1 MNIAT
6 YLFEKSNAIEK
17 PALYFSNT
25 TITYPE
31 LYRNSQVVA
40 KSLADLG
47 HKPGDKILLISNNS
61 FFWVAAYF
69 GTMGAGLVSVP
80 LHHTVGKESLDFVV
94 DTCDIRTCFV
104 QKRYVKH
111 IRDYDFKTVI
121 TDEPGIEGTQFFGD
135 LDQDT
140 VEFSKISSEKAKET
154 LAVMLFTSGSTGKS
168 KGVMLSHHN
177 IKWNTESI
185 VEYLNLTSRDR
196 MMVVL
201 PFSYCYGA
209 SWLHTLTRV
218 GGQCVLNN
226 RFMFPG
232 KVLEEIN
239 EKACTGFA
247 GVPSTFQILLR
258 RSPLKRMKFPTL
270 RFVAQAGGKLTNPFI
285 EELMETLP
293 DTEICIMYGQT
304 EATARLSYLPPD
316 LLNTKLGSCGKGIPR
331 TKIEVLNSKG
341 KVVKPGEIG
350 EIIASGGNIM
360 MGYWNDP
367 EGTAKVLRNGK
378 LYTGDLA
385 IIDDDGFIY
394 VVDRQKEIIK
404 SGGHRISPRE
414 VEATIS
420 RMPEVVEVG
429 VIGVMD
435 DLLGEAVKAYVVLR
449 AEAADEITARDI
461 VGHCRGHLASHK
473 VPKHVVF
480 LPALPKNESEK
491 VMMAEL
497 RELHKRGDVTK

>member
-1 MNIAT
+1 LNITT
-6 YLFEKSNAIEK
+6 YLLEGSKAINK
-17 PALYFSNT
+17 PALYFGDT
-25 TITYPE
+25 TISFPE
-31 LYRNSQVVA
+31 LYRNSQTVA

-47 HKPGDKILLISNNS
+47 HRLGDKILLISNNS
-61 FFWVAAYF
+61 FFWVATYF
-69 GTMGAGLVSVP
+69 GTMGAGMVSVP
-80 LHHTVGKESLDFVV
+80 LHHTVSRDTLDFVI
-94 DTCDIRTCFV
+94 DTCNIRTCFV
-104 QKRYVKH
+104 QKRYLKH
-111 IRDYDFKTVI
+111 IRDYDLKTVI
-121 TDEPGIEGTQFFGD
+121 TDEPGIGGTQFFGD
-135 LDQDT
+135 LTQGT
-140 VEFSKISSEKAKET
+140 VEFSKISDENAKKT
-154 LAVMLFTSGSTGKS
+154 LAVMLFTSGSTGKP

-177 IKWNTESI
+177 IKWNTDSI
-185 VEYLNLTSRDR
+185 VEYLSLTGKDR

-209 SWLHTLTRV
+209 SWLHTLIRV

-258 RSPLKRMKFPTL
+258 RSPLKRMRFPTL

-316 LLNTKLGSCGKGIPR
+316 LLNAKLGSCGKGIPR
-331 TKIEVLNSKG
+331 TKLEVLNSTG
-341 KVVKPGEIG
+341 KSVKSGEIG
-350 EIIASGGNIM
+350 EVVASGGNIM

-367 EGTAKVLRNGK
+367 EGTAKVLKNGK
-378 LYTGDLA
+378 LHTGDLA
-385 IIDDDGFIY
+385 VVDDDGFIY
-394 VVDRQKEIIK
+394 IVDRQKEIIK

-414 VEATIS
+414 VEATIA
-420 RMPEVVEVG
+420 RIPEVVEVG

-449 AEAADEITARDI
+449 AEAAEEITARDI
-461 VGHCRGHLASHK
+461 ISHCRGHLASHK
-473 VPKHVVF
+473 VPKHIVF
-480 LPALPKNESEK
+480 LSTLPKNESEK

-497 RELHKRGDVTK
+497 RELHKRGDVIK